1 MIGHYIRLYLRQLA
15 RQKTY
20 QLIGVL
26 GLAVGIG
33 AVIVIAAWI
42 RFELSYDNFHSHADR
57 LYRIYE
63 IQEYPNGD
71 LNVAVTPFP
80 LGPALEREFPEVE
93 SAVRLWYGPGIVL
106 SRGETRSF
114 ESGLIYTDSNFFE
127 LFNYPL
133 LSGDR
138 TSALSRKNSVVL
150 SKSIAEKFFGDGD
163 PVGQTLRVNGQ
174 SDLLITGVM
183 DELPENS
190 HLSTGMVISLP
201 TVSDDWSAQRRENW
215 GSNGYTTYVLLREG
229 TDRAAFDARLE
240 RILTKFRKPDATTR
254 LYTQRVSD
262 IHLGPELVADNSNVG
277 DPKRIWVFASSALIV
292 LLIACINYVNLATA
306 RAGLRVREFGVRSCL
321 GAGFSQ
327 IRRQVV
333 VEALVAAGFATVL
346 AFVLVE
352 LSFPFMRNIL
362 NPSLPRESLRDISL
376 LLTLPAIWLVAG
388 LAAGVYPAL
397 ALVRHAPSRML
408 RDHNKRGR
416 QLRHGLVVLQFA
428 ASIIL
433 IVLTFVILR
442 QQDFMRSSTLA
453 SHADQVLIIPL
464 RGEEAR
470 THYATLREQLRLVN
484 GVSSVSAV
492 AQLPHQIV
500 WSSTYNWEGQ
510 DPTNEVLFNT
520 NYVDEQFLE
529 TFGLSLAQG
538 RNVRDNESGVCLIN
552 ERAAKQM
559 GWQDPI
565 GRRMFL
571 EDSLPATVIG
581 VVKDF
586 HFSSMRD
593 EIAPLVVFPSS
604 ERYSNLAVRVVTDDL
619 ARLIQDIEKTSTRVL
634 PNTPYRSFFLDQA
647 FDRLYGAEIR
657 MQQTISFFASL
668 AIILACLG
676 LFGLATFSIERRT
689 KEVGIRKVLG
699 AGIASII
706 GLHIREYVGWVLVA
720 NVLAIP
726 ISYLIGH
733 EWLAGFAYKAT
744 LPWWIFAFAG
754 LATLAMAVTTV
765 LFQTVRAAS
774 ANPIKSLRYE

>member
-1 MIGHYIRLYLRQLA
+1 MIGHYVRLYLRQLA

-20 QLIGVL
+20 QLIGVM

-33 AVIVIAAWI
+33 AVMIIAAWI
-42 RFELSYDNFHSHADR
+42 RFELSYDSFHAHADR

-80 LGPALEREFPEVE
+80 LGPALEREFPEIE
-93 SAVRLWYGPGIVL
+93 STVRLWYGPGIVL

-114 ESGLIYTDSNFFE
+114 ESGLIYADSAFFE
-127 LFNYPL
+127 LFSYHL
-133 LSGDR
+133 VSGDKS
-138 TSALSRKNSVVL
+138 SALNRKNSAVV
-150 SKSIAEKFFGDGD
+150 SKSVAEKYFGDSD
-163 PVGQTLRVNGQ
+163 PVGQTLRVNNQ

-183 DELPENS
+183 DDLPQNS

-201 TVSDDWSAQRRENW
+201 TVSDDWPAQRRENW
-215 GSNGYTTYVLLREG
+215 GSNGYSTYVLLHEG
-229 TDRAAFDARLE
+229 ADRAAFDARLE
-240 RILTKFRKPDATTR
+240 KILTKFRKPDATTR
-254 LYTQRVSD
+254 LYSQKVTD
-262 IHLGPELVADNSNVG
+262 IHLGPELVADNSSVA
-277 DPKRIWVFASSALIV
+277 DPKRLWVFASSALIV

-327 IRRQVV
+327 IRRQIV
-333 VEALVAAGFATVL
+333 VEALVAAGFATTL
-346 AFVLVE
+346 AIVLVE
-352 LSFPFMRNIL
+352 LSFPFMRDIL
-362 NPSLPRESLRDISL
+362 NPSLPREALRDLSFLII
-376 LLTLPAIWLVAG
+376 LPGIWLIAG
-388 LAAGVYPAL
+388 LSSGLYPAL
-397 ALVRHAPSRML
+397 ALVRRAPSRML
-408 RDHNKRGR
+408 RDHNLRGR
-416 QLRHGLVVLQFA
+416 RLRHGLVVLQFA

-442 QQDFMRSSTLA
+442 QENFMRSSTLA
-453 SHADQVLIIPL
+453 AHADQVLIIPL

-470 THYATLREQLRLVN
+470 THYAALREQLRLVN

-510 DPTNEVLFNT
+510 DPSNEVLFNT

-538 RNVRDNESGVCLIN
+538 RNVRDSETDVCLIN
-552 ERAAKQM
+552 ECAAKQM
-559 GWQDPI
+559 GWQDAV

-571 EDSLPATVIG
+571 EDSLAATVIG
-581 VVKDF
+581 VIKDF

-593 EIAPLVVFPSS
+593 EIAPLVVFPSP
-604 ERYSNLAVRVVTDDL
+604 EKYSNLAIRVVTDDL
-619 ARLIQDIEKTSTRVL
+619 PQFMKEIETTSTRVL
-634 PNTPYRSFFLDQA
+634 PNTPYRSFFMDQA
-647 FDRLYGAEIR
+647 FDRLYVTEMR
-657 MQQTISFFASL
+657 MQRTISFFAAL

-699 AGIASII
+699 AGVASII
-706 GLHIREYVGWVLVA
+706 GLHIREHVGWVVVA
-720 NVLAIP
+720 NVLALP
-726 ISYLIGH
+726 IAYWAGNK
-733 EWLAGFAYKAT
+733 WLEGFAYRAA
-744 LPWWIFAFAG
+744 LPWWIFVCAG
-754 LATLAMAVTTV
+754 VATLALAMSTV
-765 LFQTVRAAS
+765 LLQTVRAAS
-774 ANPIKSLRYE
+774 ANPVKALRYE